1 MTVLHD
7 LDVRHRRRTNK
18 PSLIRRVGVYA
29 ASLSLVGVLVAC
41 VDEPTPEAE
50 DHPGWI
56 STVADGEQELNYQ
69 SSSPLTT
76 TNAGSITGS
85 STAAQQLSA
94 RLYPGV
100 YVPGPHGQL
109 IQNSDLISVR
119 FLPGIDPQVIYT
131 ISEDAQYSDGAP
143 ITCTDFLLAYTAGVM
158 PELFASQLP
167 LMQHIDEFE
176 CQPGA
181 ARFSVRFQEGAGKRW
196 RELFSPGTVL
206 PAHAIASRAGMSL
219 TELHQALEDRDV
231 EKLSEPARIWSEAFA
246 LDNFDSL
253 LQVSAGP
260 FLLDHVSDDGA
271 AILVRNEAYYGD
283 DARLAS
289 LAVWPARADSGK
301 LLEQDSLDIADIS
314 QVNPEWLD
322 RNAAGAN
329 FTIQPQVGELTD
341 ALLLSETGVFAEAGS
356 RQAFAACIDQAAV
369 AETSSRVSGVEVG
382 PVLWQ
387 SIEHEDPVRH
397 HLQDISESH
406 VGVDIAKARELE
418 GQTIRVGY
426 RGQDKRLAAMVEIIA
441 KRCREAGIEVVD
453 AAQAETTAQDLYI
466 DDVNTAVGGSVVEDS
481 EEEATKQSEGDQPGE
496 SRKIDA
502 YLGAVYPPNLDARAA
517 VHISGIDALRRAESM
532 MWEEVSTIPLAAQPR
547 VFVINRDV
555 TSAVPYTGE
564 SAIGWNMDRWQ
575 KTR

>member
-1 MTVLHD
+1 MTVLYD
-7 LDVRHRRRTNK
+7 SDVRHRRRANRL
-18 PSLIRRVGVYA
+18 SRIRRLGACA
-29 ASLSLVGVLVAC
+29 ASLSLAGVLVAC
-41 VDEPTPEAE
+41 ADEPAPEAE
-50 DHPGWI
+50 EHSGWI
-56 STVADGEQELNYQ
+56 STVADGQQELNYQ

-119 FLPGIDPQVIYT
+119 FLPDIKPQVIYT

-158 PELFASQLP
+158 PELFSSQLP
-167 LMQHIDEFE
+167 LMQHVDEFE

-181 ARFSVRFQEGAGKRW
+181 ARFSVKFKEGAGKRW

-206 PAHAIASRAGMSL
+206 PAHAITSRAGMSL

-246 LDNFDSL
+246 LDNFDPL

-260 FLLDHVSDDGA
+260 FLLDHVSDEGA
-271 AILVRNEAYYGD
+271 AILARNEAYYGD

-341 ALLLSETGVFAEAGS
+341 ALLLSETGIFAEPGS
-356 RQAFAACIDQAAV
+356 RQAFAACIDQGAV

-397 HLQDISESH
+397 HLRDISEPH
-406 VGVDIAKARELE
+406 AGVDIAKARELE
-418 GQTIRVGY
+418 GRTIRVGY
-426 RGQDKRLAAMVEIIA
+426 RGQDKRLAAMVETIA
-441 KRCREAGIEVVD
+441 QRCREAGIEVVD

-466 DDVNTAVGGSVVEDS
+466 DDANTVGDGSVAEDS
-481 EEEATKQSEGDQPGE
+481 AEESIKQSGGDQPGE
-496 SRKIDA
+496 KRKIDA

-517 VHISGIDALRRAESM
+517 VHISGIDALRRAESA
-532 MWEEVSTIPLAAQPR
+532 MWEEVSMIPLAAQPR

-575 KTR
+575 KTG